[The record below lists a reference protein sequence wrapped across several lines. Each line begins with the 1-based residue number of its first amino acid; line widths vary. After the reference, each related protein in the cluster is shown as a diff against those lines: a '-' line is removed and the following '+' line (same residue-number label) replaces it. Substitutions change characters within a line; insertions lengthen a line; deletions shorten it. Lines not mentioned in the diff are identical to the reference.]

1 MDMLNDVINLL
12 ELHLRDGLNFRR
24 LGQNEK
30 ADKEVEIVNVALL
43 AMSAMTKA
51 SFRLCDN
58 NAQYDILL
66 KSKDNKFTI
75 VLATVYKF

>member
-1 MDMLNDVINLL
+1 MLNDVVNLL
-12 ELHLRDGLNFRR
+12 ENHLRDAVNFRR

-30 ADKEVEIVNVALL
+30 ADKEIEIVTTALS
-43 AMSAMTKA
+43 AMSAMTEA

-66 KSKDNKFTI
+66 KSTDNKFTI
-75 VLATVYKF
+75 VLTTVYKF